1 MCRVPQ
7 HHHKRTDALWPKC
20 RHSQIRLGRPPP
32 TLKKRRNL
40 TVWLPTTMFWKKA
53 NGTSGPESA
62 PQPSNGEDAALD
74 AIASLLKAFGESAFD
89 TDNVSAY
96 ETRAECDGWAQKI
109 TVGGGKSGESE
120 QSAGKPFKRDFAGVR
135 RYFTAQRSHEREF
148 VGRSLGN
155 LREAVHAFARCLTTT
170 VGEDRAADERV
181 GAQLGKLVGAF
192 QSNDSEAIRS
202 EAEGIVVVVQEVMA
216 KRSESQKR
224 MLSELSEKI
233 TDLRDELQEVR
244 EKAALDPL
252 TQLFN
257 RAALD
262 AHLDRVADLAFLLS
276 SSPCILMIDVDHFKK
291 CNDTYGH
298 PAGDE
303 VLRRVADG
311 LVRNFLRREDFVARY
326 GGEEFVVVIPD
337 SSLHNAEL
345 RAERVLQSLSELE
358 IESGKGKIQITVSIG
373 LASLSS
379 GDTGS
384 SWLSRADAALYE
396 AKGAGRNC
404 VRVARANASAV
415 ASIVP
420 PRSIV
425 PRSLPAGRPNT

>member
-1 MCRVPQ
+1 
-7 HHHKRTDALWPKC
+7 
-20 RHSQIRLGRPPP
+20 
-32 TLKKRRNL
+32 
-40 TVWLPTTMFWKKA
+40 MFWKKA
-53 NGTSGPESA
+53 NGPPAQDAA
-62 PQPSNGEDAALD
+62 PQSPNREDAALD
-74 AIASLLKAFGESAFD
+74 TVANLLKAFGENAFD
-89 TDNVSAY
+89 TDNVSAV
-96 ETRAECDGWAQKI
+96 ETRAECEGWARKI
-109 TVGGGKSGESE
+109 TVGSGKNGESE
-120 QSAGKPFKRDFAGVR
+120 NGEGKPFKRDFGGVR

-181 GAQLGKLVGAF
+181 GAQLGKLIGAF
-192 QSNDSEAIRS
+192 QSNDSQTIRR

-224 MLSELSEKI
+224 MLGELSQKI
-233 TDLRDELQEVR
+233 VDLRDELQETR

-276 SSPCILMIDVDHFKK
+276 SNPCILMIDVDHFKK
-291 CNDTYGH
+291 CNDSYGH

-337 SSLHNAEL
+337 SSLHNAEQ
-345 RAERVLQSLSELE
+345 RAERVRQSLADLE
-358 IESGKGKIQITVSIG
+358 IETGKGKIQITVSIG

-379 GDTGS
+379 GDTGA
-384 SWLSRADAALYE
+384 SWLARADAALYE
-396 AKGAGRNC
+396 AKGGGRNC
-404 VRVARANASAV
+404 VRVARENASAV
-415 ASIVP
+415 ASISP
-420 PRSIV
+420 ARSIRPGPRSI
-425 PRSLPAGRPNT
+425 PAGRP

>member
-1 MCRVPQ
+1 
-7 HHHKRTDALWPKC
+7 
-20 RHSQIRLGRPPP
+20 
-32 TLKKRRNL
+32 
-40 TVWLPTTMFWKKA
+40 MFWKKA
-53 NGTSGPESA
+53 NGSGGPESA
-62 PQPSNGEDAALD
+62 PQPSSGEDAALD
-74 AIASLLKAFGESAFD
+74 AVAHLLKAFGEHAFD
-89 TDNVSAY
+89 TDNVSAS
-96 ETRAECDGWAQKI
+96 ETRSECEGWAQKI
-109 TVGGGKSGESE
+109 TVGSGKLEGSE
-120 QSAGKPFKRDFAGVR
+120 PVPGQPFKRDFVGVR
-135 RYFTAQRSHEREF
+135 RYFSAQRSHEREF

-192 QSNDSEAIRS
+192 QSNDSVAIRS

-224 MLSELSEKI
+224 MLSELSQKI
-233 TDLRDELQEVR
+233 SDLRDELHEVR

-358 IESGKGKIQITVSIG
+358 IDSAKGKIQITVSIG
-373 LASLSS
+373 LASLAS
-379 GDTGS
+379 GDSGN
-384 SWLSRADAALYE
+384 SWLARADAALYE
-396 AKGAGRNC
+396 AKTAGRNC
-404 VRVARANASAV
+404 VRVARENASAV
-415 ASIVP
+415 ASLVP
-420 PRSIV
+420 PRSSNSS
-425 PRSLPAGRPNT
+425 PRSLPAGRHNS